1 MKITLY
7 PVLESKEL
15 IVSVSGEKITI
26 NGELIDL
33 SVIPNGYRLP
43 ANAVDNEWMVSGSYI
58 ERDADGEM
66 SIELRFP
73 VLWDTPESVRAP
85 KVPTT
90 IVAVEGP
97 VKFPDTA
104 PLKPADEEVK
114 DAGPIQAS

>member
-7 PVLESKEL
+7 PVLETKHLEA
-15 IVSVSGEKITI
+15 SVSGEKITI

-33 SVIPNGYRLP
+33 SVIPKGYRLP

-73 VLWDTPESVRAP
+73 VLWDSPESVRAP
-85 KVPTT
+85 KTPT
-90 IVAVEGP
+90 VLQVKRGK
-97 VKFPDTA
+97 VKFPSV
-104 PLKPADEEVK
+104 EVPQN
-114 DAGPIQAS
+114 D